1 MTREK
6 HEIKAEIRTV
16 LGRRVKHLRKAG
28 LVPATVYGHKFE
40 SLSIQFNGL
49 ELQKIYDKVGES
61 GLIEL
66 LVGSDKYN
74 ILFRNPQYSPVES
87 EIVHIDCYKVNLKEK
102 ISAFIPIELIGEAP
116 AVKDGNTLVS
126 ITDEI
131 EVEALPTELPEK
143 IEIDISILTE
153 VDQMITV
160 EDIKLGDKVT
170 ILTPADQAIIK
181 VEEPRAEEV
190 IEEVTEPV
198 EVPAMNQKTEEEKA
212 AAEAEKAKEK
222 EEE

>member
-1 MTREK
+1 MTKEK

-16 LGRRVKHLRKAG
+16 LGRKVKHLRDAG
-28 LVPATVYGHKFE
+28 LVPATIYGHKFE
-40 SLSIQFNGL
+40 SVSIQFNAL

-74 ILFRNPQYSPVES
+74 IIFRNPQYSPVES

-102 ISAFIPIELIGEAP
+102 ISAFIPIVLIGESP
-116 AVKDGNTLVS
+116 ALKDGNTLVS
-126 ITDEI
+126 ITDEV
-131 EVEALPTELPEK
+131 EVEALPTDLPES
-143 IEIDISILTE
+143 IEIDISILAE
-153 VDQMITV
+153 VGQMITV
-160 EDIKLGDKVT
+160 EDIKLDEKVT
-170 ILTPADQAIIK
+170 MITLLDQAIVK

-212 AAEAEKAKEK
+212 AAEAEKADDKD
-222 EEE
+222 EE

>member
-1 MTREK
+1 MTKEK

-16 LGRRVKHLRKAG
+16 LGRKVKHLRDAG
-28 LVPATVYGHKFE
+28 LVPATIYGHKFE
-40 SLSIQFNGL
+40 SVSIQFNAL

-74 ILFRNPQYSPVES
+74 IIFRNPQYSPVES

-102 ISAFIPIELIGEAP
+102 ISAFIPIVLIGESP
-116 AVKDGNTLVS
+116 ALKDGNTLVS
-126 ITDEI
+126 ITDEV
-131 EVEALPTELPEK
+131 EVEALPTDLPES

-153 VDQMITV
+153 VGQMITV
-160 EDIKLGDKVT
+160 EDIKLDEKVT
-170 ILTPADQAIIK
+170 MITLLDQAIVK

-212 AAEAEKAKEK
+212 AAEAEKADDK

>member
-1 MTREK
+1 MIKEK

-16 LGRRVKHLRKAG
+16 LGRKVKHLRDAG
-28 LVPATVYGHKFE
+28 LVPATIYGHKFE
-40 SLSIQFNGL
+40 SVSIQFNAL

-74 ILFRNPQYSPVES
+74 IIFRNPQYSPVES

-102 ISAFIPIELIGEAP
+102 ISAFIPIVLIGESP
-116 AVKDGNTLVS
+116 ALKDGNTLVS
-126 ITDEI
+126 ITDEV
-131 EVEALPTELPEK
+131 EVEALPTDLPES

-153 VDQMITV
+153 VGQMITV
-160 EDIKLGDKVT
+160 EDIKLDEKVT
-170 ILTPADQAIIK
+170 MITLLDQAIVK

-212 AAEAEKAKEK
+212 AAEAEKADDKD
-222 EEE
+222 EE

>member
-1 MTREK
+1 MTKEK

-28 LVPATVYGHKFE
+28 LVPATIYGHKFE

-170 ILTPADQAIIK
+170 ILTPIDQAIVK

-212 AAEAEKAKEK
+212 AAEAEKAKE
-222 EEE
+222 EE

>member
-1 MTREK
+1 MTKEK

-16 LGRRVKHLRKAG
+16 LGRKVKHLRDAG
-28 LVPATVYGHKFE
+28 LVPATIYGHKFE
-40 SLSIQFNGL
+40 SVSIQFNAL

-102 ISAFIPIELIGEAP
+102 ISAFIPIVLIGESP
-116 AVKDGNTLVS
+116 ALKDGNTLVS
-126 ITDEI
+126 ITDEV
-131 EVEALPTELPEK
+131 EVEALPTDLPES

-153 VDQMITV
+153 VGQMITV
-160 EDIKLGDKVT
+160 EDIKLDEKVT
-170 ILTPADQAIIK
+170 MITLLDQAIVK

-212 AAEAEKAKEK
+212 AAEAEKTDDKD
-222 EEE
+222 EE

>member
-1 MTREK
+1 MTKEK

-16 LGRRVKHLRKAG
+16 LGRRVKHLRNAG
-28 LVPATVYGHKFE
+28 LVPATIYGHKFE
-40 SLSIQFNGL
+40 SVSIQFNGL

-102 ISAFIPIELIGEAP
+102 INAFIPIELIGEAP

-160 EDIKLGDKVT
+160 EDIKLGDKIT
-170 ILTPADQAIIK
+170 ILTPADQAIVK

-212 AAEAEKAKEK
+212 AAEAEKAKDK
-222 EEE
+222 DEE

>member
-1 MTREK
+1 MIKEK

-16 LGRRVKHLRKAG
+16 LGRKVKHLRDAG
-28 LVPATVYGHKFE
+28 LVPSTIYGHKFE
-40 SLSIQFNGL
+40 SVSIQFNAL

-74 ILFRNPQYSPVES
+74 IIFRNPQYSPVES

-102 ISAFIPIELIGEAP
+102 ISAFIPIVLIGESP
-116 AVKDGNTLVS
+116 ALKDGNTLVS
-126 ITDEI
+126 ITDEV
-131 EVEALPTELPEK
+131 EVEALPTDLPES

-153 VDQMITV
+153 VGQMITV
-160 EDIKLGDKVT
+160 EDIKLDEKVT
-170 ILTPADQAIIK
+170 MITLLDQAIVK

-212 AAEAEKAKEK
+212 AAEAEKADDKD
-222 EEE
+222 EE

>member
-1 MTREK
+1 MTKEK

-16 LGRRVKHLRKAG
+16 LGRKVKHLRDAG
-28 LVPATVYGHKFE
+28 LVPSTIYGHKFE
-40 SLSIQFNGL
+40 SVSIQFNAL

-102 ISAFIPIELIGEAP
+102 ISAFIPIVLIGESP
-116 AVKDGNTLVS
+116 ALKDGNTLVT
-126 ITDEI
+126 ITDEV
-131 EVEALPTELPEK
+131 EVEALPTDLPES

-153 VDQMITV
+153 VGQMITV
-160 EDIKLGDKVT
+160 EDIKLDEKVVM
-170 ILTPADQAIIK
+170 LTLLDQAIVK

-212 AAEAEKAKEK
+212 AAEAEKADDKD
-222 EEE
+222 EE

>member
-1 MTREK
+1 MTKEK

-16 LGRRVKHLRKAG
+16 LGRKVKHLRDAG
-28 LVPATVYGHKFE
+28 LVPATIYGHKFE
-40 SLSIQFNGL
+40 SVSIQFNAL

-102 ISAFIPIELIGEAP
+102 ISAFIPIVLIGEAP
-116 AVKDGNTLVS
+116 ALKDGNTLVS
-126 ITDEI
+126 ITDEV
-131 EVEALPTELPEK
+131 EVEALPTDLPES
-143 IEIDISILTE
+143 IEIDISILAE
-153 VDQMITV
+153 VGQMITV
-160 EDIKLGDKVT
+160 EDIKLDEKVT
-170 ILTPADQAIIK
+170 MITLLDQAIVK

-212 AAEAEKAKEK
+212 ADEAEKTDDKD
-222 EEE
+222 EE

>member
-1 MTREK
+1 MTKEK

-16 LGRRVKHLRKAG
+16 LGRKVKHLRKDG
-28 LVPATVYGHKFE
+28 FTPATIYGHKMD
-40 SLSIQFNGL
+40 SVSIQFNTIEL
-49 ELQKIYDKVGES
+49 EKIYDKVGES

-66 LVGSDKYN
+66 LVGSDKYH
-74 ILFRNPQYSPVES
+74 ILFRNPQYSPVEG
-87 EIVHIDCYKVNLKEK
+87 EIMHIDCYKVNLKEK
-102 ISAFIPIELIGEAP
+102 TSAFIPVELIGESQ

-131 EVEALPTELPEK
+131 EVEALPTDLPEK
-143 IEIDISILTE
+143 IEVDISILTE

-160 EDIKLGDKVT
+160 EDLKLGDKVT
-170 ILTPADQAIIK
+170 ILTSADQAIVKI
-181 VEEPRAEEV
+181 EEPRAEEV
-190 IEEVTEPV
+190 IEEPTEAV

-212 AAEAEKAKEK
+212 EAEKAKE

>member
-1 MTREK
+1 MIKEK

-16 LGRRVKHLRKAG
+16 LGRKVKHLRDAG
-28 LVPATVYGHKFE
+28 LVPATIYGHKFE
-40 SLSIQFNGL
+40 SVSIQFNAL

-74 ILFRNPQYSPVES
+74 IIFRNPQYSPVES

-102 ISAFIPIELIGEAP
+102 ISAFIPIVLIGEAP
-116 AVKDGNTLVS
+116 ALKDGNTLVS
-126 ITDEI
+126 ITDEV
-131 EVEALPTELPEK
+131 EVEALPTDLPES
-143 IEIDISILTE
+143 IEIDISILAE
-153 VDQMITV
+153 VGQMITV
-160 EDIKLGDKVT
+160 EDIKLDEKVT
-170 ILTPADQAIIK
+170 MITLLDQAIVK

-212 AAEAEKAKEK
+212 ADEAEKTDDKD
-222 EEE
+222 EE

>member
-1 MTREK
+1 MTKEK
-6 HEIKAEIRTV
+6 HAIKAEIRTV
-16 LGRRVKHLRKAG
+16 LGRKVKHLRKAG

-49 ELQKIYDKVGES
+49 ELGKIYDKVGES

-160 EDIKLGDKVT
+160 EDIKLGDKIT
-170 ILTPADQAIIK
+170 ILTPADQAIVK

-222 EEE
+222 DEE

>member
-1 MTREK
+1 MIKEK

-16 LGRRVKHLRKAG
+16 LGRKVKHLRDAG
-28 LVPATVYGHKFE
+28 LVPATIYGHKFE
-40 SLSIQFNGL
+40 SVSIQFNAL

-74 ILFRNPQYSPVES
+74 IIFRNPQYSPVES

-102 ISAFIPIELIGEAP
+102 ISAFIPIVLIGESP
-116 AVKDGNTLVS
+116 ALKDGNTLVS
-126 ITDEI
+126 ITDEV
-131 EVEALPTELPEK
+131 EVEALPTDLPES

-153 VDQMITV
+153 VGQIITV
-160 EDIKLGDKVT
+160 EDIKLDEKVT
-170 ILTPADQAIIK
+170 MITLLDQAIVK

-212 AAEAEKAKEK
+212 AAEAEKADDKD
-222 EEE
+222 EE

>member
-1 MTREK
+1 MIKEK

-16 LGRRVKHLRKAG
+16 LGRKVKHLRDAG
-28 LVPATVYGHKFE
+28 LVPATIYGHKFE
-40 SLSIQFNGL
+40 SVSIQFNAL

-102 ISAFIPIELIGEAP
+102 ISAFIPIVLIGESP
-116 AVKDGNTLVS
+116 ALKDGNTLVS
-126 ITDEI
+126 ITDEV
-131 EVEALPTELPEK
+131 EVEALPTDLPES

-153 VDQMITV
+153 VGQMITV
-160 EDIKLGDKVT
+160 EDIKLDEKVT
-170 ILTPADQAIIK
+170 MITLLDQAIVK

-212 AAEAEKAKEK
+212 AAEAEKADDKD
-222 EEE
+222 EE